1 MCDGAPHHAARASIL
16 DSRWSFPVRRFYTI
30 LVLVAAAMILAAPFV
45 VRGPA
50 AQPASESVSAAPAI
64 VVAPA
69 APSLEPVLGASGELR
84 ALIDLPATLQADAA
98 LTPLLAGRAIAAP
111 GVHSLG
117 AAAADGESLVVVS
130 MAAFA
135 NPGAAV
141 AGYHVGAW
149 PAGQGTRGVDYTPPA
164 GYVSVTPEN
173 ERTQVSKHFQLGD
186 FVTHDQSNVWPK
198 VLVLRPRLLDKLE
211 LISAALEARGLPS
224 KLHVMSGFRTPQYN
238 ALEVHPGGRAEH
250 SRHMYGDAADVFVDA
265 DGDGQM
271 DDLDGD
277 GRITMADARVLES
290 VAEGVEAAHPE
301 LVGGLGIYHAT
312 AAHGPFVHVDTRG
325 VKARW

>member
-1 MCDGAPHHAARASIL
+1 
-16 DSRWSFPVRRFYTI
+16 VRRFYTI
-30 LVLVAAAMILAAPFV
+30 LCTMAAVMILAAPFV

-50 AQPASESVSAAPAI
+50 AQPAAGIVSAAPAI
-64 VVAPA
+64 MVAPA
-69 APSLEPVLGASGELR
+69 TPSYEQVLGASGEVR
-84 ALIDLPATLQADAA
+84 ALIDLPATLQADSA
-98 LTPLLAGRAIAAP
+98 LTPLLAGREISAP

-130 MAAFA
+130 MQAFA
-135 NPGAAV
+135 KPGAAIG
-141 AGYHVGAW
+141 GYRVGAW
-149 PAGQGTRGVDYTPPA
+149 PVGQGTHGVDYTPPS

-186 FVTHDQSNVWPK
+186 FVTHDQANVWPK

-265 DGDGQM
+265 DGDGRM
-271 DDLDGD
+271 DDLNGD
-277 GRITMADARVLES
+277 GRVDFADARVLES
-290 VAEGVEAAHPE
+290 VAEGVEAAHPD
-301 LVGGLGIYHAT
+301 LTGGLGIYHAT